1 MESDNLTSQK
11 KQPRQVST
19 VFMRRAVGILGMSL
33 PFILLFGSL
42 LLGDCKEIQ
51 QSISNF
57 YHTNMRD
64 VLVGILCAVAFFL
77 VSYLGYKN
85 DYIFFRLAGFFA
97 LGIAFFPMNAVHPLP
112 CCNFPPFREFAFVNT
127 LHLISAV
134 SFFLTLSYISLI
146 LFTKTHTGKKVE
158 GMKKKR
164 NIIYILCGS
173 IMLFSMVLLLIYF
186 IAFKGKPNIDK
197 LKPVF
202 WLETLA
208 LMAFGISWL
217 VKGKTIYKDKPIK
230 N

>member
-1 MESDNLTSQK
+1 MNSGIVMKQK
-11 KQPRQVST
+11 KQSKRVTT

-42 LLGDCKEIQ
+42 LIGDCKEIQ

-77 VSYLGYKN
+77 VSYLGYEN

-112 CCNFPPFREFAFVNT
+112 CCNYPPFREFTFVNT
-127 LHLISAV
+127 LHFISAI
-134 SFFLTLSYISLI
+134 SFFLTLSYISLF

-164 NIIYILCGS
+164 NNIYIICGS
-173 IMLFSMVLLLIYF
+173 IMLFSLLLLLIYF
-186 IAFKGKPNIDK
+186 AAFKGNPNIDK

-208 LMAFGISWL
+208 LLAFGISWL
-217 VKGKTIYKDKPIK
+217 VKGETIYRDKPIK